1 MIARCG
7 IAGMLSVVLLAS
19 VPAADGIGGNGGLPS
34 NGTSGNGGHGK
45 NNQHG
50 VGSQGGFSWGSMDL
64 KAARE
69 LKKPIILYV
78 HDDKVKKENHTIT
91 FFEGELFSDATVQ
104 QLMKDFTLILVPAT
118 AEWLQPYF
126 IAKAQGGAGL
136 FLMTFDGTLHGSW
149 MKGSRPT
156 LPEFTALLRS
166 VLASNPKVVERFEK
180 EKPLTLKFPNGQ
192 PVDLKPAPEPAKAQV
207 QAQAQA
213 QAEAVYSIA
222 PDEAVRLDVI
232 KRLAAEIAA
241 STKAGDKIKTWITLG
256 SAKEEL
262 AIATADAKT
271 LSLLVQGNTLPI
283 KWEKLN
289 KEEIYDLSKNIAG
302 NKAERLILSGEMAM
316 ALGHA
321 DEAITILAKARMADA
336 ALAPRIDTLLMKI
349 QKTVTKPVE
358 PKDAPA
364 AAAPAAAEQ
373 PKAEEAPKTAQVPEV
388 AAPQPEGEKAPVE
401 LP

>member
-7 IAGMLSVVLLAS
+7 IAGMLGVVLLTCAS
-19 VPAADGIGGNGGLPS
+19 AADGIGGNGGLPS
-34 NGTSGNGGHGK
+34 NGTSGSGGHGK
-45 NNQHG
+45 QHQFG
-50 VGSQGGFSWGSMDL
+50 VGSQGGLGWGSMDL

-78 HDDKVKKENHTIT
+78 YDDKVKKENHTII

-104 QLMKDFTLILVPAT
+104 GLMKDFTLILVPAT

-149 MKGSRPT
+149 MKGNRPT

-180 EKPLTLKFPNGQ
+180 EKPLALKFPNGQ
-192 PVDLKPAPEPAKAQV
+192 PVDLKAAPEPAKAQ
-207 QAQAQA
+207 AQPV
-213 QAEAVYSIA
+213 AVYSIA
-222 PDEAVRLDVI
+222 PDEAARLDVI

-241 STKAGDKIKTWITLG
+241 STKAGDKIKTWITLN

-271 LSLLVQGNTLPI
+271 LSLLVQGNTLAI

-321 DEAITILAKARMADA
+321 DEAIAILAKARMADA
-336 ALAPRIDTLLMKI
+336 AMTPRIDTLLMKI
-349 QKTVTKPVE
+349 QKTVTKPSE
-358 PKDAPA
+358 PA
-364 AAAPAAAEQ
+364 AAAPAPVAAEQ
-373 PKAEEAPKTAQVPEV
+373 PKAEEAPKTAQVPET